1 MENNEKLKAREL
13 MRSMFTDIKSV
24 TDRKDYLN
32 NKSTSIINKK
42 EELGFKSGKLD
53 LRSFESFYN
62 EVSKK
67 TQVEVEQLY
76 ELFLHFINS
85 SSVELVEEKIV
96 FFEKMLYIFFA
107 RTEEQLKFWQ
117 FYQKRFE
124 NKNITETL
132 KKLKLIEQEE
142 NIKETNEDLERE
154 KIDNELE
161 IEEIK
166 EKKLEDFKK
175 EVEKISETSVLKA
188 ELLVFEKI
196 QLMDKEIK
204 KLIDLRESEKLY
216 ENTEEIVIIDKKLNL
231 INEKKEELVKKL
243 KEYEDILKENFYK
256 KESVFLFIESILLG
270 VGEIFEK
277 NNEKNGININGINI
291 NRSKGTHYESLLL
304 FFKKILSYT
313 EFKVDDMNDEEFL
326 HFLTRNRVQLSEIFA
341 IVLTDILGTLKK
353 TRNKVTLN
361 DLLEIN
367 NLKSLGEH
375 TIDRRNLEES
385 LKQKS
390 LQNVGINQEELFKTI
405 NAEYED
411 IYSEFAK
418 LTTKFLE
425 NFDTFFEKYQKV
437 LKYKIE
443 KNLNDI
449 LKIKRENAVEIKEL
463 LIEYYKFKKKIF
475 FNENEMLKFE
485 EISNEL
491 IKYGLLKE
499 NIDKITENVEF
510 SFKNEKVINFNEL
523 VYKERRIKEDE
534 NSLSE
539 EEIEHLLTEDE
550 IQDFISN
557 KAVFFK
563 DFREIVLM
571 RYLRLNIIIS
581 NFINKNIFYFPKGTL
596 NEIRRKISKE
606 FERIQNIFSQLDGIE
621 MSYTFEL
628 VASNKIKVKNNMNV
642 KELINSI
649 KSNIGAISKELRESN
664 NENRKRKKNIK
675 LCDYFNEKFE
685 KNVINLKKYLKKC
698 ELEKENLKKNPRP
711 VAYFKKNCNSILKY
725 TIDKLKNNSGLTK
738 KINFIK
744 TNNIEIDLIIKDDK
758 IINEIK
764 AISTIKKILFNN
776 QFEIIV
782 DKIYENNEFEFNS
795 DKEFASFVINTILF
809 NKNSLSSYDENN
821 VNAIKDLGLY
831 PIPESEMKNI
841 RNNYGEK
848 FNEEDLRLIL
858 HYLKK

>member
-1 MENNEKLKAREL
+1 MENNEKVKAREL

-132 KKLKLIEQEE
+132 KKLKLIEQKE
-142 NIKETNEDLERE
+142 NTKETNEDLEKE

-277 NNEKNGININGINI
+277 NNEKNGININ
-291 NRSKGTHYESLLL
+291 RSKGTHYESLLL

-326 HFLTRNRVQLSEIFA
+326 QFLTRNRVQLSEIFA

-443 KNLNDI
+443 NNLNDI

-475 FNENEMLKFE
+475 FNEDEMLKFE

-523 VYKERRIKEDE
+523 IYKERRIKEDE

-539 EEIEHLLTEDE
+539 EEIENLLTEDE

-685 KNVINLKKYLKKC
+685 KNVIDLKKYLKKC

>member
-1 MENNEKLKAREL
+1 MENNEKVKAREL

-132 KKLKLIEQEE
+132 KRLKLIEQEE

-161 IEEIK
+161 TEEIK
-166 EKKLEDFKK
+166 EKKLEEFKK
-175 EVEKISETSVLKA
+175 EIEKISETSVLKA

-204 KLIDLRESEKLY
+204 KLIDLRENEKLY
-216 ENTEEIVIIDKKLNL
+216 ENAEEIVVIDKKINL
-231 INEKKEELVKKL
+231 INEKKEEFVEKL

-277 NNEKNGININGINI
+277 NNEKGNINI
-291 NRSKGTHYESLLL
+291 NRTKGTHYESLLL

-326 HFLTRNRVQLSEIFA
+326 QFLIRNKVQLSEIFA

-375 TIDRRNLEES
+375 TIDRRNLEEN

-449 LKIKRENAVEIKEL
+449 LKIKKENAMEIKEL

-485 EISNEL
+485 EISNKL
-491 IKYGLLKE
+491 IEYGLLKE
-499 NIDKITENVEF
+499 NVDKITENVEF
-510 SFKNEKVINFNEL
+510 SFKNEKAINFNEL
-523 VYKERRIKEDE
+523 IYKETRIKTDE

-550 IQDFISN
+550 IQDFISS

-563 DFREIVLM
+563 EFREIVLM

-596 NEIRRKISKE
+596 NEIRKKISKE
-606 FERIQNIFSQLDGIE
+606 FKRIQDIFSQLDNIE

-628 VASNKIKVKNNMNV
+628 VDSNKIKAKNNMNV

-649 KSNIGAISKELRESN
+649 KTNIRAISKELRENN

-685 KNVINLKKYLKKC
+685 KNVIDLKKYLKKC
-698 ELEKENLKKNPRP
+698 ELEKENLRKNPRP
-711 VAYFKKNCNSILKY
+711 VSYFKKNCNSILKY
-725 TIDKLKNNSGLTK
+725 AIDKLKNNSGLTK

-744 TNNIEIDLIIKDDK
+744 TNNIEIDLTVNDDK
-758 IINEIK
+758 IINEVK
-764 AISTIKKILFNN
+764 AISTIKEILFNN

-848 FNEEDLRLIL
+848 FNEEDLKLIL
-858 HYLKK
+858 HYLRK

>member
-142 NIKETNEDLERE
+142 NIKGTNEDLERK

-196 QLMDKEIK
+196 QLMEKEIK
-204 KLIDLRESEKLY
+204 KLIDLRENEKLY
-216 ENTEEIVIIDKKLNL
+216 ENTEEIVIIDKKINL

-277 NNEKNGININGINI
+277 NNEKNGINI

>member
-142 NIKETNEDLERE
+142 NTKETNEDLERE

-277 NNEKNGININGINI
+277 NNEKNGINI

-848 FNEEDLRLIL
+848 FNEEDLKLIL

>member
-1 MENNEKLKAREL
+1 
-13 MRSMFTDIKSV
+13 
-24 TDRKDYLN
+24 
-32 NKSTSIINKK
+32 
-42 EELGFKSGKLD
+42 
-53 LRSFESFYN
+53 
-62 EVSKK
+62 
-67 TQVEVEQLY
+67 
-76 ELFLHFINS
+76 
-85 SSVELVEEKIV
+85 
-96 FFEKMLYIFFA
+96 
-107 RTEEQLKFWQ
+107 
-117 FYQKRFE
+117 
-124 NKNITETL
+124 
-132 KKLKLIEQEE
+132 
-142 NIKETNEDLERE
+142 
-154 KIDNELE
+154 
-161 IEEIK
+161 
-166 EKKLEDFKK
+166 
-175 EVEKISETSVLKA
+175 
-188 ELLVFEKI
+188 
-196 QLMDKEIK
+196 
-204 KLIDLRESEKLY
+204 
-216 ENTEEIVIIDKKLNL
+216 
-231 INEKKEELVKKL
+231 
-243 KEYEDILKENFYK
+243 
-256 KESVFLFIESILLG
+256 
-270 VGEIFEK
+270 
-277 NNEKNGININGINI
+277 
-291 NRSKGTHYESLLL
+291 
-304 FFKKILSYT
+304 
-313 EFKVDDMNDEEFL
+313 
-326 HFLTRNRVQLSEIFA
+326 
-341 IVLTDILGTLKK
+341 
-353 TRNKVTLN
+353 
-361 DLLEIN
+361 
-367 NLKSLGEH
+367 
-375 TIDRRNLEES
+375 
-385 LKQKS
+385 
-390 LQNVGINQEELFKTI
+390 
-405 NAEYED
+405 
-411 IYSEFAK
+411 
-418 LTTKFLE
+418 
-425 NFDTFFEKYQKV
+425 
-437 LKYKIE
+437 
-443 KNLNDI
+443 
-449 LKIKRENAVEIKEL
+449 
-463 LIEYYKFKKKIF
+463 
-475 FNENEMLKFE
+475 
-485 EISNEL
+485 
-491 IKYGLLKE
+491 
-499 NIDKITENVEF
+499 
-510 SFKNEKVINFNEL
+510 
-523 VYKERRIKEDE
+523 
-534 NSLSE
+534 
-539 EEIEHLLTEDE
+539 
-550 IQDFISN
+550 
-557 KAVFFK
+557 
-563 DFREIVLM
+563 M

-685 KNVINLKKYLKKC
+685 KNVIDLKKYLKKC

>member
-142 NIKETNEDLERE
+142 NTKETNEDLERE

-277 NNEKNGININGINI
+277 NNEKNGINI

-475 FNENEMLKFE
+475 FNEDEMLKFE

-523 VYKERRIKEDE
+523 IYKERRIKEDE

>member
-1 MENNEKLKAREL
+1 MENNEKVKAREL

-85 SSVELVEEKIV
+85 ASVELVEEKIV

-142 NIKETNEDLERE
+142 NTKETNEDLERE

-277 NNEKNGININGINI
+277 NNEKNGININ
-291 NRSKGTHYESLLL
+291 RSKGTHYESLLL

-326 HFLTRNRVQLSEIFA
+326 QFLTRNRVQLSEIFA

-523 VYKERRIKEDE
+523 IYKERRIKEDE

-557 KAVFFK
+557 KAIFFK

-685 KNVINLKKYLKKC
+685 KNVIDLKKYLKKC

>member
-1 MENNEKLKAREL
+1 MENNKKLKAREL

-277 NNEKNGININGINI
+277 NNEKNGINI

-685 KNVINLKKYLKKC
+685 KNVIDLKKYLKKC

-831 PIPESEMKNI
+831 LIPESEMKNI

>member
-1 MENNEKLKAREL
+1 MENNEKVKAREL

-277 NNEKNGININGINI
+277 NNEKNGININ
-291 NRSKGTHYESLLL
+291 RSKGTHYESLLL

-475 FNENEMLKFE
+475 FNEDEMLKFE

-523 VYKERRIKEDE
+523 IYKERRIKEDE

-685 KNVINLKKYLKKC
+685 KNVIDLKKYLKKC

>member
-1 MENNEKLKAREL
+1 MENNEKVKAREL

-142 NIKETNEDLERE
+142 NIKETNEDLEKE

-175 EVEKISETSVLKA
+175 EVEKISETSVLKT

-277 NNEKNGININGINI
+277 NNEKNGINI

-499 NIDKITENVEF
+499 NIDKIAENVEF

-685 KNVINLKKYLKKC
+685 KNVIDLKKYLKKC

>member
-1 MENNEKLKAREL
+1 MENNEKVKAREL

-142 NIKETNEDLERE
+142 NIKGTNEDLERK

-196 QLMDKEIK
+196 QLMEKEIK
-204 KLIDLRESEKLY
+204 KLIDLRENEKLY
-216 ENTEEIVIIDKKLNL
+216 ENTEEIVIIDKKINL

-277 NNEKNGININGINI
+277 NNEKNGINI

-475 FNENEMLKFE
+475 FNEDEMLKFE

-523 VYKERRIKEDE
+523 IYKERRIKEDE

-539 EEIEHLLTEDE
+539 ESEEEIEHLLSEDE

-628 VASNKIKVKNNMNV
+628 VASNKIRIKNNMNV

-664 NENRKRKKNIK
+664 NENRKRKKNIR

-685 KNVINLKKYLKKC
+685 KNVIDLKKYLKKC

-821 VNAIKDLGLY
+821 VNTIKNLGLY

-848 FNEEDLRLIL
+848 FNEEDLKLIL

>member
-1 MENNEKLKAREL
+1 MENNEKVKAREL

-142 NIKETNEDLERE
+142 NTKETNEDLERE

-277 NNEKNGININGINI
+277 NNEKNGINI

-475 FNENEMLKFE
+475 FNEDEMLKFE

-523 VYKERRIKEDE
+523 IYKERRIKEDE

-581 NFINKNIFYFPKGTL
+581 NFKNKNIFYFPKGTL

-685 KNVINLKKYLKKC
+685 KNVIDLKKYLKKC

>member
-142 NIKETNEDLERE
+142 NTKETNEDLERE

-277 NNEKNGININGINI
+277 NNEKNGINI

-475 FNENEMLKFE
+475 FNEDEMLKFE

-523 VYKERRIKEDE
+523 IYKERRIKEDE

-685 KNVINLKKYLKKC
+685 KNVIDLKKYLKKC

>member
-1 MENNEKLKAREL
+1 MENNEKVKAREL

-142 NIKETNEDLERE
+142 NTKETNEDLERE

-277 NNEKNGININGINI
+277 NNEKNGININ
-291 NRSKGTHYESLLL
+291 RSKGTHYESLLL

-326 HFLTRNRVQLSEIFA
+326 NFLTRNRVQLSEIFA

-831 PIPESEMKNI
+831 PIPENEMKNI

>member
-13 MRSMFTDIKSV
+13 MRSMFTDIKSI

-277 NNEKNGININGINI
+277 NNEKNGININ
-291 NRSKGTHYESLLL
+291 RSKGTHYESLLL

-326 HFLTRNRVQLSEIFA
+326 QFLTRNRVQLSEIFA

-475 FNENEMLKFE
+475 FNEDEMLKFE

-523 VYKERRIKEDE
+523 IYKERRIKEDE

-685 KNVINLKKYLKKC
+685 KNVIDLKKYLKKC

>member
-1 MENNEKLKAREL
+1 VENNEKVKAREL

-142 NIKETNEDLERE
+142 NTKETNEDLERE

-204 KLIDLRESEKLY
+204 KLIDLRENEKLY

-277 NNEKNGININGINI
+277 NNEKNGINI

-475 FNENEMLKFE
+475 FNEDEMLKFE

-523 VYKERRIKEDE
+523 IYKERRIKEDE

-685 KNVINLKKYLKKC
+685 KNVIDLKKYLKKC

>member
-1 MENNEKLKAREL
+1 MENNEKVKAREL

-142 NIKETNEDLERE
+142 NTKETNEDLERE

-204 KLIDLRESEKLY
+204 KLIDLRENEKLY

-277 NNEKNGININGINI
+277 NNEKNGININ
-291 NRSKGTHYESLLL
+291 RSKGTHYESLLL

-353 TRNKVTLN
+353 TKNKVTLN

-685 KNVINLKKYLKKC
+685 KNVIDLKKYLKKC

-848 FNEEDLRLIL
+848 FNEEDLKLIL

>member
-142 NIKETNEDLERE
+142 NTKETNEDLERE

-277 NNEKNGININGINI
+277 NNEKNGINI

-685 KNVINLKKYLKKC
+685 KNVIDLKKNLKKC

>member
-1 MENNEKLKAREL
+1 MENNEKVKAREL

-142 NIKETNEDLERE
+142 NIKETNENLERE
-154 KIDNELE
+154 KIDDELE

-277 NNEKNGININGINI
+277 NNEKNGVNI

-341 IVLTDILGTLKK
+341 IILTDILGTLKK

-475 FNENEMLKFE
+475 FNEDEMLKFE

-523 VYKERRIKEDE
+523 IYKERRIKEDE

-628 VASNKIKVKNNMNV
+628 VASNKIRIKNNMNV

-664 NENRKRKKNIK
+664 NENRKRKKNIR
-675 LCDYFNEKFE
+675 LCDYFNKKFE
-685 KNVINLKKYLKKC
+685 KNVIDLKKYLRKC

>member
-277 NNEKNGININGINI
+277 NNEKNGINI

-685 KNVINLKKYLKKC
+685 KNVIDLKKYLKKC

-831 PIPESEMKNI
+831 LIPESEMKNI

>member
-132 KKLKLIEQEE
+132 KKLKLIDQEE
-142 NIKETNEDLERE
+142 NIKETNEDLEKE

-277 NNEKNGININGINI
+277 NNEKNGININ
-291 NRSKGTHYESLLL
+291 RSKGTHYESLLL

-390 LQNVGINQEELFKTI
+390 LQNVGIDQEELFKTI

-475 FNENEMLKFE
+475 FNEDEMLKFE

-523 VYKERRIKEDE
+523 IYKERRIKEDE

-628 VASNKIKVKNNMNV
+628 VASNKIKVKNDMNV

-685 KNVINLKKYLKKC
+685 KNVIDLKKYLKKC

>member
-142 NIKETNEDLERE
+142 NTKETNEDLERE

-270 VGEIFEK
+270 VGEIFER
-277 NNEKNGININGINI
+277 NNEKNGINI

-475 FNENEMLKFE
+475 FNEDEMLKFE

-523 VYKERRIKEDE
+523 IYKERRIKEDE

>member
-1 MENNEKLKAREL
+1 MENNEKVKAREL

-142 NIKETNEDLERE
+142 NTKETNEDLERE

-277 NNEKNGININGINI
+277 NNEKNGINI

-475 FNENEMLKFE
+475 FNEDEMLKFE

-523 VYKERRIKEDE
+523 IYKERRIKEDE

-685 KNVINLKKYLKKC
+685 KNVIDLKKYLKKC

>member
-1 MENNEKLKAREL
+1 MENNEKVQAREL

-132 KKLKLIEQEE
+132 KRLKLIEQEE

-161 IEEIK
+161 TDEIK
-166 EKKLEDFKK
+166 EKKLEEFKK
-175 EVEKISETSVLKA
+175 EIEKISETSVLKA

-204 KLIDLRESEKLY
+204 KLIDLRENEKLY
-216 ENTEEIVIIDKKLNL
+216 ENTEEIVLIDKKINL
-231 INEKKEELVKKL
+231 INEKKEEFVEKL

-270 VGEIFEK
+270 IGEIFEK
-277 NNEKNGININGINI
+277 NNEKGNINI
-291 NRSKGTHYESLLL
+291 NRTKGTHYESLLL

-463 LIEYYKFKKKIF
+463 LIEYCKFKKKIF
-475 FNENEMLKFE
+475 FNEDEMLKFE

-523 VYKERRIKEDE
+523 IYKERRIKEDE

-539 EEIEHLLTEDE
+539 EEIEHLLSEDE

-685 KNVINLKKYLKKC
+685 KNVIDLKKYLKKC

>member
-142 NIKETNEDLERE
+142 NTKETNEDLERE

-277 NNEKNGININGINI
+277 NNEKNGINI

-534 NSLSE
+534 NSLSG

-848 FNEEDLRLIL
+848 FNEEDLKLIL

>member
-1 MENNEKLKAREL
+1 MENNEKVQAREL

-132 KKLKLIEQEE
+132 KRLKLIEQEE

-161 IEEIK
+161 TEEIK
-166 EKKLEDFKK
+166 EKKLEEFKK
-175 EVEKISETSVLKA
+175 EIEKISETSVLKA

-204 KLIDLRESEKLY
+204 KLIDLRENEKLY
-216 ENTEEIVIIDKKLNL
+216 ENTKEIVLIDKKLNL
-231 INEKKEELVKKL
+231 INEKKKEFVEKL

-277 NNEKNGININGINI
+277 NNEKGNINI
-291 NRSKGTHYESLLL
+291 NRTKGTHYESLLL

-326 HFLTRNRVQLSEIFA
+326 QFLIRNRVQLSEIFA

-375 TIDRRNLEES
+375 TIDRRNLEEN

-449 LKIKRENAVEIKEL
+449 LKIKRENAMEIKEL

-485 EISNEL
+485 EISNKL
-491 IKYGLLKE
+491 IEYGLLKE
-499 NIDKITENVEF
+499 NVDKITENIEF
-510 SFKNEKVINFNEL
+510 SFKNEKTINFNEL
-523 VYKERRIKEDE
+523 IYKETRIKTDE

-550 IQDFISN
+550 IQDFISS

-563 DFREIVLM
+563 EFREIVLM

-596 NEIRRKISKE
+596 NEIRKKISKE
-606 FERIQNIFSQLDGIE
+606 FKRIQDIFSQLDNIE

-628 VASNKIKVKNNMNV
+628 VDSNKIRIKNNMNV

-649 KSNIGAISKELRESN
+649 KSNIRAISKELRENN

-685 KNVINLKKYLKKC
+685 KNVIDLKKYLKKC

-758 IINEIK
+758 IINEVK
-764 AISTIKKILFNN
+764 AISTIKEILFNN

-848 FNEEDLRLIL
+848 FNEEDLKLIL
-858 HYLKK
+858 HYLRK

>member
-1 MENNEKLKAREL
+1 MENNEKVKAREL

-142 NIKETNEDLERE
+142 NIKETNEDLEKE

-277 NNEKNGININGINI
+277 NNEKNGININ
-291 NRSKGTHYESLLL
+291 RSKGTHYESLLL

-341 IVLTDILGTLKK
+341 IVLTDILGTFKK

-475 FNENEMLKFE
+475 FNEDEMLKFE

-523 VYKERRIKEDE
+523 IYKERRIKEDE

-685 KNVINLKKYLKKC
+685 KNVIDLKKYLKKC

>member
-277 NNEKNGININGINI
+277 NNEKNGININ
-291 NRSKGTHYESLLL
+291 RSKGTHYESLLL

-475 FNENEMLKFE
+475 FNEDEMLKFE

-523 VYKERRIKEDE
+523 IYKERRIKEDE

-685 KNVINLKKYLKKC
+685 KNVIDLKKYLKKC

>member
-1 MENNEKLKAREL
+1 MENNEKVKAREL

-132 KKLKLIEQEE
+132 KKLKLNEQEE
-142 NIKETNEDLERE
+142 NTKETNEDLEKE

-270 VGEIFEK
+270 VGEIFER
-277 NNEKNGININGINI
+277 NNEKNDINI

-475 FNENEMLKFE
+475 FNEDEMLKFE

-523 VYKERRIKEDE
+523 IYKERRIKEDE

-685 KNVINLKKYLKKC
+685 KNVIDLKKYLKKC

>member
-277 NNEKNGININGINI
+277 NNEKNGINI

-685 KNVINLKKYLKKC
+685 KNVIDLKKYLKKC

-848 FNEEDLRLIL
+848 FNEEDLKLIL

>member
-1 MENNEKLKAREL
+1 MENNEKVKAREL

-142 NIKETNEDLERE
+142 NTKETNEDLERE

-277 NNEKNGININGINI
+277 NNEKNGINI

-475 FNENEMLKFE
+475 FNEDEMLKFE

-523 VYKERRIKEDE
+523 IYKERRIKEDE

-664 NENRKRKKNIK
+664 NGNRKRKKNIK

-685 KNVINLKKYLKKC
+685 KNVIDLKKYLKKC

-831 PIPESEMKNI
+831 PIPENEMKNI

>member
-270 VGEIFEK
+270 VGEIFER
-277 NNEKNGININGINI
+277 NNEKNGINI

-475 FNENEMLKFE
+475 FNEDEMLKFE

-523 VYKERRIKEDE
+523 IYKERRIKEDE

-596 NEIRRKISKE
+596 NEIRKKISKE

-664 NENRKRKKNIK
+664 NGNRKRKKNIK

-685 KNVINLKKYLKKC
+685 KNVIDLKKYLKKC

>member
-277 NNEKNGININGINI
+277 NNEKNGININ
-291 NRSKGTHYESLLL
+291 RSKGTHYESLLL

-475 FNENEMLKFE
+475 FNEDEMLKFE

-685 KNVINLKKYLKKC
+685 KNVIDLKKYLKKC

-848 FNEEDLRLIL
+848 FNEEDLKLIL

>member
-1 MENNEKLKAREL
+1 MENNEKVKAREL

-270 VGEIFEK
+270 VGEIFER
-277 NNEKNGININGINI
+277 NNEKNGINI

-475 FNENEMLKFE
+475 FNEDEMLKFE

-523 VYKERRIKEDE
+523 IYKERRIKEDE

-685 KNVINLKKYLKKC
+685 KNVIDLKKYLKKC

-831 PIPESEMKNI
+831 PIPENEMKNI

>member
-1 MENNEKLKAREL
+1 MENNEKIKAREL

-142 NIKETNEDLERE
+142 NTKETNEDLERE

-204 KLIDLRESEKLY
+204 KLIDLRENEKLY

-277 NNEKNGININGINI
+277 NNEKNGINI

-475 FNENEMLKFE
+475 FNEDEMLKFE

-523 VYKERRIKEDE
+523 IYKERRIKEDE

-685 KNVINLKKYLKKC
+685 KNVIDLKKYLKKC

-848 FNEEDLRLIL
+848 FNEEDLKLIL

>member
-132 KKLKLIEQEE
+132 KKLKLIEQKE
-142 NIKETNEDLERE
+142 NTKETNEDLEKE

-204 KLIDLRESEKLY
+204 KLIDLRENEKLY

-277 NNEKNGININGINI
+277 NNEKNGININ
-291 NRSKGTHYESLLL
+291 RSKGTHYESLLL

-326 HFLTRNRVQLSEIFA
+326 QFLTRNRVQLSEIFA

-475 FNENEMLKFE
+475 FNEDEMLKFE

-523 VYKERRIKEDE
+523 IYKERRIKEDE

-539 EEIEHLLTEDE
+539 EEIENLLTEDE

-685 KNVINLKKYLKKC
+685 KNVIDLKKYLKKC

>member
-1 MENNEKLKAREL
+1 MENNEKVKAREL

-142 NIKETNEDLERE
+142 NTKETNEDLERE

-277 NNEKNGININGINI
+277 NNEKNGININ
-291 NRSKGTHYESLLL
+291 RSKGTHYESLLL

-326 HFLTRNRVQLSEIFA
+326 QFLTRNRVQLSEIFA

-523 VYKERRIKEDE
+523 IYKERRIKEDE

-557 KAVFFK
+557 KAIFFK

-685 KNVINLKKYLKKC
+685 KNVIDLKKYLKKC

>member
-277 NNEKNGININGINI
+277 NNEKNGININ
-291 NRSKGTHYESLLL
+291 RSKGTHYESLLL

-475 FNENEMLKFE
+475 FNEDEMLKFE

-523 VYKERRIKEDE
+523 IYKERRIKEDE

-557 KAVFFK
+557 KTVFFK

-685 KNVINLKKYLKKC
+685 KNVIDLKKYLKKC

>member
-142 NIKETNEDLERE
+142 NTKETNEDLERE

-188 ELLVFEKI
+188 ELLIFEKI

-277 NNEKNGININGINI
+277 NNEKNGINI

-475 FNENEMLKFE
+475 FNEDEMLKFE

-523 VYKERRIKEDE
+523 IYKERRIKEDE

-685 KNVINLKKYLKKC
+685 KNVIDLKKYLKKC

>member
-1 MENNEKLKAREL
+1 MENNEKVKAREL

-277 NNEKNGININGINI
+277 NNEKNGININ
-291 NRSKGTHYESLLL
+291 RSKGTHYESLLL

-437 LKYKIE
+437 LKHKIE

-475 FNENEMLKFE
+475 FNEDEMLKFE

-523 VYKERRIKEDE
+523 IYKERRIKEDE

-628 VASNKIKVKNNMNV
+628 VASNKIRIKNNMNV

-664 NENRKRKKNIK
+664 NENRKRKKNIR
-675 LCDYFNEKFE
+675 LCDYFNEKFK
-685 KNVINLKKYLKKC
+685 KNVIDLKKYLKKC